1 MFEDLSGDQ
10 LPITFK
16 RLIGLKMGLV
26 KFTYF
31 EGLCWVFP
39 SLSHN
44 SLLVNNDISCFLPKL
59 GVKYL
64 LDRYR
69 LKYGDSFPPT
79 SE

>member
-31 EGLCWVFP
+31 EGLCWAFP

-59 GVKYL
+59 GVNYL

>member
-1 MFEDLSGDQ
+1 M
-10 LPITFK
+10 
-16 RLIGLKMGLV
+16 

-31 EGLCWVFP
+31 EGLGWVFP

-44 SLLVNNDISCFLPKL
+44 SLNDISRFLPTL